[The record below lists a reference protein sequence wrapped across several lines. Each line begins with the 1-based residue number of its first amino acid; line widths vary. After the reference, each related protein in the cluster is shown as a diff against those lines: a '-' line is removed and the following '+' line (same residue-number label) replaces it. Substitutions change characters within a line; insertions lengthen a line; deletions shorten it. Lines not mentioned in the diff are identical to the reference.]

1 MNRRALLIDRDGT
14 VCEDVGYLDDP
25 ERLQLLPGAAAAL
38 AQAALAGFQTVL
50 ITNQAGVGHGR
61 FDELRLD
68 EIHDRL
74 RELLAAEGA
83 RLDGIY
89 YCPHHPEAA
98 LARYRLDCACRKPKP
113 GMLLRA
119 RDEMGIDLGSS
130 YVVGDHLRDIE
141 AGSRAG
147 ATSILVLTGHGRKMW
162 SSEAPPS
169 AAAPAH
175 VADDLREAVDWI
187 LAREGLPAGAG
198 PGGAS

>member
-14 VCEDVGYLDDP
+14 VCEDVGYLDSP
-25 ERLQLLPGAAAAL
+25 EALRLIGGSAAAL
-38 AQAALAGFQTVL
+38 AQAARAGFQTVL
-50 ITNQAGVGHGR
+50 ITNQAGVGHGH

-98 LARYRLDCACRKPKP
+98 LPRYRLDCDCRKPKP

-130 YVVGDHLRDIE
+130 YVVGDHPRDVE

-147 ATSILVLTGHGRKMW
+147 ATSILVLTGHGRKMRTPE
-162 SSEAPPS
+162 SAPGS
-169 AAAPAH
+169 TAPAH
-175 VADDLREAVDWI
+175 VAADLREAVGWI
-187 LAREGLPAGAG
+187 LEREGRPAGAG
-198 PGGAS
+198 PHGAP